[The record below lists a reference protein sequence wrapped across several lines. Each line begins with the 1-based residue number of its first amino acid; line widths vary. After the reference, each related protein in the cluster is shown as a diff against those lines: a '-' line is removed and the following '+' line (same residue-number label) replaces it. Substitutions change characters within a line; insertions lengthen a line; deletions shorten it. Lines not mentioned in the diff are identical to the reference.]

1 MKNTEI
7 YTYSRIDI
15 NNNLVVLAEETKN
28 NIKYKQESSIAPIHL
43 PNSNVKAGVI
53 NFINNLV
60 ISDEDSFNTSI
71 GTLVSKNGS
80 IVFNFNYIAKF
91 FDTRPDERE
100 VLTTKP
106 TYVSGN
112 YSNYKDL
119 TISVQIL
126 KLNGER
132 IIAIEYN

>member
-7 YTYSRIDI
+7 YTYSRIDL
-15 NNNLVVLAEETKN
+15 NNNLVILAEETKN
-28 NIKYKQESSIAPIHL
+28 NIKYKQENSIAPIYL

-71 GTLVSKNGS
+71 GTIVSKNGS

-91 FDTRPDERE
+91 FDTRPDIGE
-100 VLTTKP
+100 VLTAKP